1 MERLISKERL
11 EIISGIVAENSRKM
25 NKSFADENEVI
36 AIYCQDPGM
45 QLRVCA
51 ERCNNVFGTS
61 YNGDDIVNIF
71 GGMYMNN
78 PSFRKAVFYDA
89 NDAAALVL
97 DALRG
102 DSEKCDEIE
111 RRMNENNGRII
122 KTKSRQFE
130 RIALISMFEA
140 APELAAL
147 PCHDM
152 VFELNRGYAKDTFN
166 AIADVIKLDKR
177 KRDIVKKQYASSEEY
192 EQEIIRLETILNR
205 KELMLER
212 LQNEFDSRLEECRAE
227 ESIKLISVLNS
238 PKYGH
243 ILDLMLR
250 AQRGISAMRREKRT
264 LPIEIKSLPILVRR
278 IFQFV
283 GDCGIMPMLEVG
295 SVIKVKADE
304 IDGYNYEGSPFTDDD
319 DVKTAEVISPGWIM
333 GDMQIV
339 ISNPGLKEVED

>member
-1 MERLISKERL
+1 MERFISKERL
-11 EIISGIVAENSRKM
+11 EIISGIVVENSRKM

-36 AIYCQDPGM
+36 AVYCQDPNM

-51 ERCNNVFGTS
+51 ERCNSVFGTS
-61 YNGDDIVNIF
+61 YNGDDIIRIF

-78 PSFRKAVFYDA
+78 PSFRKAVFNDA

-111 RRMNENNGRII
+111 RRMKENDGRII

-152 VFELNRGYAKDTFN
+152 LFELNRDYAKDTFN
-166 AIADVIKLDKR
+166 AIADIIKVDKR
-177 KRDIVKKQYASSEEY
+177 KSRSVKKQYASSEEY
-192 EQEIIRLETILNR
+192 EQEILRLETNLNR

-227 ESIKLISVLNS
+227 ESVKLISMLNS
-238 PKYGH
+238 PKYGY
-243 ILDLMLR
+243 ILDVLLQ
-250 AQRGISAMRREKRT
+250 AQRGISAIRREKRT
-264 LPIEIKSLPILVRR
+264 IPIEIKSLPILVRR
-278 IFQFV
+278 ILQFV

-319 DVKTAEVISPGWIM
+319 DVKTAEVISPGWII
-333 GDMQIV
+333 GDKQIV
-339 ISNPGLKEVED
+339 ISNPGLKEVEA